1 MSGLPT
7 LRSHCALRCQ
17 KVSRRLVE
25 ASCQRR
31 DPEAVIVTL
40 CVPDKPPKSPSK
52 NEERLRLLRRALREL
67 ANCSDWLPTFPARSR
82 VDAESQLRAAAVP
95 LEDRKGTDSCFDN
108 RLSRQVALPFRRR
121 EFAGVASDPK
131 MPGRQYDCIGPRFQI
146 LYRISLINTLEIKNV
161 I

>member
-1 MSGLPT
+1 LRFTVPKGEPPSGRGELSAAGSRGGHRHPVCSRQTAEEPYEEWGKAPAASPRCMSWQIAPIGC
-7 LRSHCALRCQ
+7 RS
-17 KVSRRLVE
+17 
-25 ASCQRR
+25 
-31 DPEAVIVTL
+31 
-40 CVPDKPPKSPSK
+40 
-52 NEERLRLLRRALREL
+52 
-67 ANCSDWLPTFPARSR
+67 FPARSR